1 MKIENKY
8 KTHYIRKNV
17 FVNIVILLSVVLTY
31 ILICKFIIY
40 KTKYKQKENA
50 YDLTCKQLQK
60 LKQWFSKPI
69 LKERTREFLRT
80 PIIRMSWIFTNPAEL
95 QKGFLRTR

>member
-50 YDLTCKQLQK
+50 YDLSISKYKEEVYEEIKYDEPKVILDK
-60 LKQWFSKPI
+60 LHSMEENISKGI
-69 LKERTREFLRT
+69 EELKE
-80 PIIRMSWIFTNPAEL
+80 II
-95 QKGFLRTR
+95 G